1 VFARLRLTSRVIVRT
16 PDLRVLMLLTR
27 APDSSNWSRWVLP
40 GGGVDEGE
48 THEQAARRELAE
60 ETGLQV
66 STLGPHVFTEIIPLP
81 YDEAIYPGA
90 KQEYYL
96 VDVDAEFEP
105 SSDGWTDS
113 EHVDVTGW
121 RWWTMAELSGT
132 REAFEPRELISI
144 LGRLAPHHTGE

>member
-1 VFARLRLTSRVIVRT
+1 
-16 PDLRVLMLLTR
+16 MLLTR

-48 THEQAARRELAE
+48 THQQAALRELAE
-60 ETGLQV
+60 ETGLRV
-66 STLGPHVFTEIIPLP
+66 TTLGPHVFTETIPLP

-90 KQEYYL
+90 KQEYFL
-96 VDVDAEFEP
+96 LDVDHEFEP
-105 SSDGWTDS
+105 SSEDWTAT

-132 REAFEPRELISI
+132 REPFEPRELISI
-144 LGRLAPHHTGE
+144 LGRLGPHQTGE